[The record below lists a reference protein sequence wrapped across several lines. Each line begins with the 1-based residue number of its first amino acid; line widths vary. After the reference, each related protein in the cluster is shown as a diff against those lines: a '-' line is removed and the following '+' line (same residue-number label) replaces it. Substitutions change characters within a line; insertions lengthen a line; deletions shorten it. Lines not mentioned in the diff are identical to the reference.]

1 MTAALL
7 DRALSIGADP
17 RDNADER
24 FRKRLLVGVALIIL
38 PAGFIWGCL
47 YWVVGERA
55 VALTPWAYVIGST
68 TSLAVFAR
76 TRNFAF
82 LRTAQLVLILVLPA
96 LGTVMLGGLDESSSV
111 ILWALFAPLGAVAF
125 DRPGRAWPWFAA
137 FVAATVLAVA
147 LSEVVRP
154 DGADLP
160 DGFVRT
166 FDILNIVVV
175 SFVAMILLVTFA
187 RGRDTAQA
195 RVEALLLNVLPAE
208 VAQRLQS
215 DPNSIADHF
224 DDASILFADVV
235 DFTPLSSRL
244 DARQVVGLLDRLFTS
259 FDELVDR
266 HDVEKIKTIGDC
278 YMVAAGVPRKRPD
291 HAHALAGLALE
302 MRECAR
308 NCLPEGAEHDLRL
321 RIGISSGPVVAG
333 VIGRRRFLYDLWG
346 DTVNMASRMESHGTP
361 DEIQITR
368 STWELLR
375 DDFVVE
381 PLGLVDVKGKGAVE
395 TWRLVG
401 PRGPGLGPSE
411 PATSRT
417 LSRAEHSGSAG
428 RGSSGHS
435 GA

>member
-7 DRALSIGADP
+7 DRILSIGAAP
-17 RDNADER
+17 RDTADER

-38 PAGFIWGCL
+38 PVGFVWGCL
-47 YWVVGERA
+47 YWAVGERE
-55 VALTPWAYVIGST
+55 VALTPWAYVTGSAI
-68 TSLAVFAR
+68 SLAVFAR
-76 TRNFAF
+76 TRDFPF
-82 LRTAQLVLILVLPA
+82 LRTAQQLLILVAPA
-96 LGTVMLGGLDESSSV
+96 AGTVMLGGLDESSSV
-111 ILWALFAPLGAVAF
+111 ILWSLFAPLGAVAF

-137 FVAATVLAVA
+137 FVATIVLSLI

-160 DGFVRT
+160 EAFVRT
-166 FDILNIVVV
+166 FDVLNIVVV
-175 SFVAMILLVTFA
+175 SLIAMALLVTFA

-195 RVEALLLNVLPAE
+195 RVEALLLNVLPADI
-208 VAQRLQS
+208 AQRLQS

-244 DARQVVGLLDRLFTS
+244 DAREVVGLLDRLFTS

-278 YMVAAGVPRKRPD
+278 YMVAAGVPRQRPD
-291 HAHALAGLALE
+291 HARALAGLALE
-302 MRECAR
+302 MRECAKT
-308 NCLPEGAEHDLRL
+308 CLPEGTEHDLRL

-361 DEIQITR
+361 DGIQITR
-368 STWELLR
+368 STWQLVR
-375 DDFVVE
+375 DDFVTE
-381 PLGLVDVKGKGAVE
+381 PIGLVDVKGKGAVE

-401 PRGPGLGPSE
+401 ARG
-411 PATSRT
+411 T
-417 LSRAEHSGSAG
+417 
-428 RGSSGHS
+428 
-435 GA
+435 

>member
-1 MTAALL
+1 MTVALV
-7 DRALSIGADP
+7 DQALSIGADP
-17 RDNADER
+17 RETADER
-24 FRKRLLVGVALIIL
+24 FRRRLLVGVSLIIL
-38 PAGFIWGCL
+38 PFGFVWGCL
-47 YWVVGERA
+47 YWAIGEHG
-55 VALTPWAYVIGST
+55 VALTPWAYVTGSAI
-68 TSLAVFAR
+68 SLAVFAR

-82 LRTAQLVLILVLPA
+82 LRTAQQVLILVAPA
-96 LGTVMLGGLDESSSV
+96 LGTIMLGGLDESSSV
-111 ILWALFAPLGAVAF
+111 VLWSLFAPLGAVAF

-137 FVAATVLAVA
+137 FVATIVIALA

-154 DGADLP
+154 NGADLP
-160 DGFVRT
+160 DAFVRA
-166 FDILNIVVV
+166 FDVLNIVVV
-175 SFVAMILLVTFA
+175 SFVAMMLLVTFA

-195 RVEALLLNVLPAE
+195 RVETLLLNVLPADI
-208 VAQRLQS
+208 AQRLQS

-244 DARQVVGLLDRLFTS
+244 DAREVVGLLDRLFTS
-259 FDELVDR
+259 FDALVDR
-266 HDVEKIKTIGDC
+266 YDVEKIKTIGDC
-278 YMVAAGVPRKRPD
+278 YMVAAGVPRQRPD

-302 MRECAR
+302 MGECAK

-361 DEIQITR
+361 DAIQITR

-401 PRGPGLGPSE
+401 PPRR
-411 PATSRT
+411 SR
-417 LSRAEHSGSAG
+417 LDVDDRVFSG
-428 RGSSGHS
+428 
-435 GA
+435 